1 MKALQ
6 NSEGGNRL
14 EDEKIVALYMERS
27 ENAIIETA
35 SKYGSFCRT
44 IAFNILS
51 NYTDAEECENDTYLA
66 AWNTIPPTRPAKL
79 STFLGRLTRN
89 IALDKYDYYTAQKR
103 NSKFD
108 LLLSEL
114 DDCISV
120 PDNVEEEYE
129 AGQVAKIISEFL
141 RSRDYESRNVF
152 LRRYWYAD
160 SISDISE
167 RFGMSESKVKSMLF
181 RTRKKLKQY
190 LKREGMII

>member
-1 MKALQ
+1 M
-6 NSEGGNRL
+6 NS
-14 EDEKIVALYMERS
+14 A
-27 ENAIIETA
+27 AA
-35 SKYGSFCRT
+35 AT
-44 IAFNILS
+44 IW
-51 NYTDAEECENDTYLA
+51 D
-66 AWNTIPPTRPAKL
+66 
-79 STFLGRLTRN
+79 
-89 IALDKYDYYTAQKR
+89 ALDKYDYYTAQKR

-120 PDNVEEEYE
+120 PNNVEEEYE

>member
-6 NSEGGNRL
+6 NSKGGNKL
-14 EDEKIVALYMERS
+14 EDEKIVSLYMERS

-35 SKYGSFCRT
+35 NKYGSFCRT

-66 AWNTIPPTRPAKL
+66 AWNTIPPTRPTKL

-129 AGQVAKIISEFL
+129 AGQVAKVISEFL